1 MIICIL
7 ISNQKKKKKKGHV
20 KYIHIKIS
28 LKQSL

>member
-7 ISNQKKKKKKGHV
+7 ISNQKKKKKGHV